1 MRSPP
6 PQALTLSR
14 WPPRY
19 ARWVTWGLAAER
31 LLTASAAGRT
41 AGLRVAEVAG
51 TLHQIAEAQ
60 GPGSQGRKLAL
71 LTGLLG
77 QATPLE
83 ARYLCAWSPV
93 GCGWESARRPSR
105 MRYANRDVLVA
116 GDPLPMNTRPPAT
129 AGVLVSR
136 RRPSR
141 ATAAGTTAAGLNHE
155 HPGGI
160 LFRTQAVAFCLVPRW
175 GHCSPVGGRY
185 TWSCRAARSARH
197 PVKVEVTGS
206 NPVRT
211 AQPGE
216 SLARSGSSV
225 GMSVRLKSGRS
236 AVRPRP

>member
-1 MRSPP
+1 M
-6 PQALTLSR
+6 
-14 WPPRY
+14 
-19 ARWVTWGLAAER
+19 TWGLAAER

-93 GCGWESARRPSR
+93 GCGWESARRPSW

-129 AGVLVSR
+129 SGVLVKS
-136 RRPSR
+136 PS
-141 ATAAGTTAAGLNHE
+141 A
-155 HPGGI
+155 
-160 LFRTQAVAFCLVPRW
+160 VPRHSGW
-175 GHCSPVGGRY
+175 HDSGWPQPRASRWYSLSDAGG
-185 TWSCRAARSARH
+185 CLLPRAPLGAL
-197 PVKVEVTGS
+197 
-206 NPVRT
+206 
-211 AQPGE
+211 
-216 SLARSGSSV
+216 LA
-225 GMSVRLKSGRS
+225 GRR
-236 AVRPRP
+236 AVHMVL